1 MTLYKEVFAHMST
14 LKSAKLDYNRWCVWL
29 TVTLVGEA
37 IVTFEGVMVA
47 GSRVTLVKLAG
58 KNHPL
63 EEAPSV

>member
-1 MTLYKEVFAHMST
+1 MST
-14 LKSAKLDYNRWCVWL
+14 LKSAKLDYNRCVWL